1 MRGLK
6 LAAALRF
13 TATALTGVQSE
24 EIERQRFAATA
35 ALTGLSR
42 WTGQD
47 HDFVVVLIVTVPLP
61 VLWITWRWESE

>member
-13 TATALTGVQSE
+13 TATALTGVQRE

-35 ALTGLSR
+35 ALTGLGR
-42 WTGQD
+42 WTGQH
-47 HDFVVVLIVTVPLP
+47 HDFFVVLIVTVPLN
-61 VLWITWRWESE
+61 VHWMTWRWESE

>member
-13 TATALTGVQSE
+13 TATALTGVQRE

-47 HDFVVVLIVTVPLP
+47 HPFVVVLIVTVPLP
-61 VLWITWRWESE
+61 VLLMTWRWESE